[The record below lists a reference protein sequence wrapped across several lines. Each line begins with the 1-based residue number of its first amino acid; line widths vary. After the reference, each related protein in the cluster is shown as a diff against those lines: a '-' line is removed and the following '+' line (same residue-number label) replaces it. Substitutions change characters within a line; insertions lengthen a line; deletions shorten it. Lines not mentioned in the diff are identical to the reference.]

1 MTAPGCAG
9 QGRPH
14 GPCPHKD
21 GRAGAPFKRPCRG
34 LGQPQELLGGAAEGT
49 DWGGYR
55 LASPDRATRPR
66 RDRKMD
72 ASVLGSAPPRGPR
85 ASLQAR
91 VRGVQ
96 AWAWTVAVSHP
107 PLAPGLTRR
116 VAPQPALQGTVL
128 SGWPSLTRPLTPTRR
143 RAQQPGTRELTSSLA
158 PLANASHPA
167 QPLGC
172 ARPQGTRWVGTVAE
186 QLPRN
191 RHRRGLR
198 ILGPNRPGEQGTLTR
213 EGTRPPPAPSSPT
226 ALLPKSLPRHHRQ
239 SQTGSSH
246 SFLLAHIFSRQ
257 IKVQTGFI
265 SH

>member
-1 MTAPGCAG
+1 MDGGRFPPAP
-9 QGRPH
+9 
-14 GPCPHKD
+14 
-21 GRAGAPFKRPCRG
+21 
-34 LGQPQELLGGAAEGT
+34 
-49 DWGGYR
+49 
-55 LASPDRATRPR
+55 
-66 RDRKMD
+66 
-72 ASVLGSAPPRGPR
+72 GPR
-85 ASLQAR
+85 AHKEGGTTARTAGDSLEWLALTD
-91 VRGVQ
+91 
-96 AWAWTVAVSHP
+96 APSHSHE
-107 PLAPGLTRR
+107 A
-116 VAPQPALQGTVL
+116 
-128 SGWPSLTRPLTPTRR
+128 RR

-186 QLPRN
+186 QLPLN